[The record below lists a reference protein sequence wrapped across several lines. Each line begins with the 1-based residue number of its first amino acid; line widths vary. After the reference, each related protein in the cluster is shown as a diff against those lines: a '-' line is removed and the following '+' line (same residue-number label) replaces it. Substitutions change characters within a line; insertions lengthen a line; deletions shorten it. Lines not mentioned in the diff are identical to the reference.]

1 MQEAFPS
8 EIIFSRRHRVNRKPP
23 KRAPHRAHNPTRN
36 FSTEQTCERFEITR
50 TTTFQGSDL
59 QEAFKGY
66 RENKAGE
73 KVEITVEV
81 LDAGDGAGAHRYA
94 ASAYSQDGKEAHGNE
109 AVALDEA
116 ILNVQWEV
124 LD

>member
-1 MQEAFPS
+1 VDER
-8 EIIFSRRHRVNRKPP
+8 ETIRRLEEDARML
-23 KRAPHRAHNPTRN
+23 
-36 FSTEQTCERFEITR
+36 EITR

-109 AVALDEA
+109 AATLDEA
-116 ILNVQWEV
+116 IPNVLWEV

>member
-1 MQEAFPS
+1 M
-8 EIIFSRRHRVNRKPP
+8 
-23 KRAPHRAHNPTRN
+23 
-36 FSTEQTCERFEITR
+36 FEITR
-50 TTTFQGSDL
+50 TTTFRGSDL

-94 ASAYSQDGKEAHGNE
+94 VSA
-109 AVALDEA
+109 
-116 ILNVQWEV
+116 
-124 LD
+124 

>member
-1 MQEAFPS
+1 MDEREP
-8 EIIFSRRHRVNRKPP
+8 IRRLEEHARM
-23 KRAPHRAHNPTRN
+23 
-36 FSTEQTCERFEITR
+36 FEITR

-73 KVEITVEV
+73 RMEITVEV

-94 ASAYSQDGKEAHGNE
+94 VSAYSQDGKEAHGTE
-109 AVALDEA
+109 AATLDEA
-116 ILNVQWEV
+116 IPNVQWDV
-124 LD
+124 LG